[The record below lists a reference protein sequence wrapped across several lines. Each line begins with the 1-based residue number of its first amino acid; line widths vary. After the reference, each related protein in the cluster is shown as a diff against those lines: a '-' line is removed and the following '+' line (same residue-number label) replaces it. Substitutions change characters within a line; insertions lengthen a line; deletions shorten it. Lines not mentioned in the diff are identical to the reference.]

1 MTVRFKPR
9 LMAPL
14 LGAFSLLCAAPSP
27 AQSSAQ
33 DSQLSL
39 LLRVQPELVYVDGR
53 AADAAGTDGFEVT
66 DGWGAGRSNTLNWG
80 GFFINGSHAIS
91 DQTRAFVRVGF
102 NIDAEGLKDGDSKNR
117 QVYAGID
124 TAVGEFSAG
133 RIQTAYKAAG
143 LGWDPLNA
151 TFLQARGNGGRSGG
165 ALGHGAQFDRSV
177 TYRQN
182 FGGASIRVMASLDD
196 DVASD
201 ATGDDDHLT
210 SASIH
215 LPAGP
220 IELIGAYL
228 DASGYEG
235 GPDDR
240 DALKL
245 GARYS
250 EGAWS
255 GALMHERRGE
265 GLENGNFT
273 FLSGSYKQGDWR
285 FMANL
290 GLFSDDDNANDGEY
304 FALAARYELHN
315 MVSVHGGVRQLDRD
329 ITGKER
335 VAGLGL
341 RIRLNSGNLLN

>member
-1 MTVRFKPR
+1 MSMGMRPTLPAPTDSTSPTAGALANPTPSIGAVS
-9 LMAPL
+9 LSMAAIQL
-14 LGAFSLLCAAPSP
+14 ARRHAPSSTSDLILTP
-27 AQSSAQ
+27 RASKTGTQKIA
-33 DSQLSL
+33 
-39 LLRVQPELVYVDGR
+39 RCMPELIPPLVSFPPV
-53 AADAAGTDGFEVT
+53 
-66 DGWGAGRSNTLNWG
+66 
-80 GFFINGSHAIS
+80 GSKPP
-91 DQTRAFVRVGF
+91 TRLPA
-102 NIDAEGLKDGDSKNR
+102 
-117 QVYAGID
+117 
-124 TAVGEFSAG
+124 
-133 RIQTAYKAAG
+133 

-196 DVASD
+196 EVASD

-210 SASIH
+210 SASIR

-290 GLFSDDDNANDGEY
+290 GLFSDDNNANDGEY

-329 ITGKER
+329 RTGKER

-341 RIRLNSGNLLN
+341 RILLNSGNLLN